1 MTDLGSG
8 VNELDIDLLGLPG
21 LGGGEDALSHG
32 DGSLSGAHD
41 TTLDKNEVL
50 VDFTVVR
57 EATKRSDVLGD
68 GISLSSGVVLDTTD
82 GTGSNSV
89 DLVVDLSTGV
99 VTELTTSGD
108 RPLDGGGMPGADT
121 GDLTETS
128 MRLTGESG
136 DAESLDDAAHT
147 LTTGD
152 TDGIDALGH
161 LKDLTDADLLLEL
174 VLGPVDLLADGTT
187 VNLDLHDVSLVLSEA
202 KLADLGGAN
211 DTDDGGVLLD
221 SLEISGV
228 VSLGGLVLVLAVDVL
243 GEGLLLG
250 LHPVL
255 VESALHIVVE
265 VLGPDGGEGAHAA
278 GGGDVAD
285 EADDLHGGALEH
297 GDGVH
302 NILLDGLL
310 TLTTLLILDDVGHA
324 GLVAHEGG
332 KVDGLGGIISGEGSD
347 AATIVTCASLGEVG
361 EGAAPGVL
369 ELSVGHSNTLLYLIM
384 INHWLL
390 NALKLFCKLIPLFS
404 KLVS

>member
-1 MTDLGSG
+1 MTNLGSG

-50 VDFTVVR
+50 VDFTVVG
-57 EATKRSDVLGD
+57 EATKRSDVLGNSV
-68 GISLSSGVVLDTTD
+68 GLSGGVVLDTTD

-255 VESALHIVVE
+255 FVETDVS
-265 VLGPDGGEGAHAA
+265 HA
-278 GGGDVAD
+278 
-285 EADDLHGGALEH
+285 
-297 GDGVH
+297 
-302 NILLDGLL
+302 
-310 TLTTLLILDDVGHA
+310 
-324 GLVAHEGG
+324 
-332 KVDGLGGIISGEGSD
+332 
-347 AATIVTCASLGEVG
+347 
-361 EGAAPGVL
+361 
-369 ELSVGHSNTLLYLIM
+369 
-384 INHWLL
+384 
-390 NALKLFCKLIPLFS
+390 
-404 KLVS
+404 